1 MFLRILL
8 LAISLIISTVADA
21 ASPEFKY
28 KEFLIGS
35 LVKQIPD
42 TLKQYDPATGRFG
55 KGIWLSTDQNRM
67 FAVAA
72 AYAIPSENNPY
83 FKDKQMLE
91 VIMKAGDALIED
103 MDEKGMWEFRKK
115 DGSTW
120 GMIYMPWI
128 YSRWIRSFGLIRKE
142 MPQDRRERWVKALT
156 LGFTGISETQLQKIR
171 NIPTHHAMGL
181 YTAGKV
187 LNRPEWCK
195 QAADFMMRVVE
206 EQAEGGYWSEGS
218 GPVVNYNFVYL
229 DALGTYYAMS
239 KDERVLPAL
248 ERGAKFHGCFSYPTG
263 ECVET
268 IDQRNPYHAGVEQGN
283 VGFTFTSMGRSY
295 LKRQWIKYGLTQ
307 LSAEDIAAIRDKSQN
322 QEGFEQQL
330 LENGMKDLSA
340 DLIASLLLYGEEGS
354 VAEQESTDQYVLTE
368 DGVEKALTLRQ
379 GPWFVCLSAYT
390 ASVPTSRWIQ
400 DRQNLVSIFHDK
412 VGLILGGGNTK
423 LQPAWSNF
431 TVGDPSLLKHT
442 AGDTDP
448 DFVPKGELYHVPGSA
463 TLIHKDALGLDLT
476 YGPEQCAIRLNIKDP
491 KTLEIRL
498 ESTQSS
504 NLPVAAH
511 WTLLPRPAEKSQIV
525 LIEVNM
531 ANLPGEQ
538 SIKAGD
544 ELQTGSGEAVALTD
558 AAIDLSADRLG
569 GMLTYAGYRLRLPQT
584 ASVHWPALPHNPY
597 RKDGRAEPKEGRIE
611 IRIPFDKDHQ
621 AHSIILEIL

>member
-1 MFLRILL
+1 
-8 LAISLIISTVADA
+8 
-21 ASPEFKY
+21 
-28 KEFLIGS
+28 
-35 LVKQIPD
+35 
-42 TLKQYDPATGRFG
+42 
-55 KGIWLSTDQNRM
+55 
-67 FAVAA
+67 
-72 AYAIPSENNPY
+72 
-83 FKDKQMLE
+83 
-91 VIMKAGDALIED
+91 
-103 MDEKGMWEFRKK
+103 
-115 DGSTW
+115 
-120 GMIYMPWI
+120 
-128 YSRWIRSFGLIRKE
+128 
-142 MPQDRRERWVKALT
+142 
-156 LGFTGISETQLQKIR
+156 
-171 NIPTHHAMGL
+171 
-181 YTAGKV
+181 
-187 LNRPEWCK
+187 
-195 QAADFMMRVVE
+195 
-206 EQAEGGYWSEGS
+206 
-218 GPVVNYNFVYL
+218 
-229 DALGTYYAMS
+229 
-239 KDERVLPAL
+239 
-248 ERGAKFHGCFSYPTG
+248 
-263 ECVET
+263 
-268 IDQRNPYHAGVEQGN
+268 
-283 VGFTFTSMGRSY
+283 
-295 LKRQWIKYGLTQ
+295 
-307 LSAEDIAAIRDKSQN
+307 
-322 QEGFEQQL
+322 
-330 LENGMKDLSA
+330 
-340 DLIASLLLYGEEGS
+340 
-354 VAEQESTDQYVLTE
+354 
-368 DGVEKALTLRQ
+368 
-379 GPWFVCLSAYT
+379 
-390 ASVPTSRWIQ
+390 
-400 DRQNLVSIFHDK
+400 
-412 VGLILGGGNTK
+412 
-423 LQPAWSNF
+423 
-431 TVGDPSLLKHT
+431 